1 MPEARL
7 VRLYIV
13 NSDHLRLVGYDTS
26 LMVMDSTNLPHWMV
40 SIGEKW
46 KIITPR

>member
-13 NSDHLRLVGYDTS
+13 NSDHLRIVGYDAS
-26 LMVMDSTNLPHWMV
+26 LCHMDTADLPHWMV